1 MTPQK
6 KLWTGTISDALTMV
20 RKKKVILRYKLE
32 YRSELNMAYS
42 DGINELVAE
51 GAKLYAAKEFDDASE
66 KYAEACENYSNEHGE
81 EDADLLLLYGKSLF
95 QSAVLKSEVFGGT
108 ATNEEKEEK
117 EDESKE
123 KEEQEDDGNFQFC
136 DDAPLAEE
144 EDDENSG
151 VAAEEEEEERE
162 SGNDADKD
170 EEAPQEEEEQ
180 SDFEVAW
187 EILDLTRSL
196 FEKKLENVQKQGE
209 NLKSPYLSKDNEETD
224 NEFIILT
231 KKLSETY
238 DLLGEVSL
246 EAENF
251 AQSAI
256 DLQNCLDLRLKL
268 YNPENSSLIS
278 ESHYKLSLALEF
290 CVDDPE
296 LRSKACEQMR
306 LAIESVKDRNS
317 KEKDPAKRKDNDDLV
332 QDLEVRYQELERDP
346 TEDLKNEQMTIIK
359 GILGAPSD
367 DGDDKSPV
375 ANLVNDLSSIVKK
388 KPEKPAVN
396 DLTSMV
402 KKRKSSSKTGESS
415 KKSKK

>member
-1 MTPQK
+1 M
-6 KLWTGTISDALTMV
+6 G
-20 RKKKVILRYKLE
+20 
-32 YRSELNMAYS
+32 YS

-66 KYAEACENYSNEHGE
+66 KYAEACENFSNEHGE

-108 ATNEEKEEK
+108 GGNEEND
-117 EDESKE
+117 DENKE
-123 KEEQEDDGNFQFC
+123 KEGEQEDDGNFQFC

-144 EDDENSG
+144 EDDEG
-151 VAAEEEEEERE
+151 GAAAAEEEEEEE
-162 SGNDADKD
+162 SGNEADKQDAGGD
-170 EEAPQEEEEQ
+170 EEEDEEEQ

-196 FEKKLENVQKQGE
+196 FENKLETVQSQGE
-209 NLKSPYLSKDNEETD
+209 KLKIPYLSRDNEETD
-224 NEFIILT
+224 NEFVILT

-251 AQSAI
+251 PQSAI

-290 CVDDPE
+290 CVEDPE

-306 LAIESVKDRNS
+306 LAIESVRDRNN
-317 KEKDPAKRKDNDDLV
+317 KEKDPAKKKDNDDLV

-346 TEDLKNEQMTIIK
+346 AEDLKNEQMNIIK
-359 GILGAPSD
+359 GILGEPSNEC
-367 DGDDKSPV
+367 DDKSPV
-375 ANLVNDLSSIVKK
+375 ANLVNDLSSVVKK
-388 KPEKPAVN
+388 KPSKPPVN

-402 KKRKSSSKTGESS
+402 KKRKSTSKNGESS

>member
-1 MTPQK
+1 M
-6 KLWTGTISDALTMV
+6 G
-20 RKKKVILRYKLE
+20 
-32 YRSELNMAYS
+32 YS

-66 KYAEACENYSNEHGE
+66 KYAEACENFSNEHGE

-108 ATNEEKEEK
+108 GGNEENDDENIEK
-117 EDESKE
+117 EG
-123 KEEQEDDGNFQFC
+123 EQEDDGNFQFC

-144 EDDENSG
+144 DDGEG
-151 VAAEEEEEERE
+151 GAAAAEEEEEEE
-162 SGNDADKD
+162 SGNEADKQD
-170 EEAPQEEEEQ
+170 AGGEEEEDEEEQ

-196 FEKKLENVQKQGE
+196 FENKLEKVQSQGE
-209 NLKSPYLSKDNEETD
+209 KLKSPYLSRDNEETD
-224 NEFIILT
+224 NEFVILT

-251 AQSAI
+251 PQSAI

-290 CVDDPE
+290 CVEDPE

-306 LAIESVKDRNS
+306 LAIESVRDRNN
-317 KEKDPAKRKDNDDLV
+317 KEKDPSKKKDNDDLV

-346 TEDLKNEQMTIIK
+346 ADDLKNEQMNIIK
-359 GILGAPSD
+359 GILGEPSN
-367 DGDDKSPV
+367 GGEDKSPV
-375 ANLVNDLSSIVKK
+375 ANLVNDLSSVVKK
-388 KPEKPAVN
+388 KPSKPAVN

-402 KKRKSSSKTGESS
+402 KKRKPTSKNGESS

>member
-1 MTPQK
+1 M
-6 KLWTGTISDALTMV
+6 G
-20 RKKKVILRYKLE
+20 
-32 YRSELNMAYS
+32 YS

-66 KYAEACENYSNEHGE
+66 KYAEACENFSNEHGE

-108 ATNEEKEEK
+108 GGNEENDDENIEK
-117 EDESKE
+117 EG
-123 KEEQEDDGNFQFC
+123 EQEDDGNFQFC

-144 EDDENSG
+144 DDDEG
-151 VAAEEEEEERE
+151 GAAAAEEEEEEE
-162 SGNDADKD
+162 SGNEADKQD
-170 EEAPQEEEEQ
+170 AGGEEEEDEEEQ

-196 FEKKLENVQKQGE
+196 FENKLEKVQSQGE
-209 NLKSPYLSKDNEETD
+209 KLKSPYLSRDNEETD
-224 NEFIILT
+224 NEFVILT

-251 AQSAI
+251 PQSAI

-290 CVDDPE
+290 CVEDPE

-306 LAIESVKDRNS
+306 LAIESVRDRNN
-317 KEKDPAKRKDNDDLV
+317 KEKDPSKKKDNDDLV

-346 TEDLKNEQMTIIK
+346 ADDLKNEQMNIIK
-359 GILGAPSD
+359 GILGEPSN
-367 DGDDKSPV
+367 GGEDKSPV
-375 ANLVNDLSSIVKK
+375 ANLVNDLSSVVKK
-388 KPEKPAVN
+388 KPSKPAVN
-396 DLTSMV
+396 NLTSMV
-402 KKRKSSSKTGESS
+402 KKRKPTSKNGESS

>member
-1 MTPQK
+1 M
-6 KLWTGTISDALTMV
+6 G
-20 RKKKVILRYKLE
+20 
-32 YRSELNMAYS
+32 YS

-66 KYAEACENYSNEHGE
+66 KYAEACENFSNEHGE

-108 ATNEEKEEK
+108 GGNEEND
-117 EDESKE
+117 DENKE
-123 KEEQEDDGNFQFC
+123 KEGKQEEDGNFQFC

-144 EDDENSG
+144 DDDEG
-151 VAAEEEEEERE
+151 GAVAAEEEEEEE
-162 SGNDADKD
+162 EEETGNEADKQD
-170 EEAPQEEEEQ
+170 AGGEEEEEEEEEEEQ

-196 FEKKLENVQKQGE
+196 FENKLEKVQSQGE
-209 NLKSPYLSKDNEETD
+209 KLKIPYLSRDNEEPD
-224 NEFIILT
+224 NEFVILT

-251 AQSAI
+251 PQSAI
-256 DLQNCLDLRLKL
+256 DLQNCLDLRLRL

-296 LRSKACEQMR
+296 LRPKACEQMK
-306 LAIESVKDRNS
+306 LAIESVRDRNN
-317 KEKDPAKRKDNDDLV
+317 KETDPAKKKDNDDLV

-346 TEDLKNEQMTIIK
+346 AEDLKNEQMNIIK
-359 GILGAPSD
+359 GILGEPNNEGED
-367 DGDDKSPV
+367 NSPV
-375 ANLVNDLSSIVKK
+375 ANLVNDLSSVVKK
-388 KPEKPAVN
+388 KPSKPAVN

-402 KKRKSSSKTGESS
+402 KKRKSTSKNGESS

>member
-1 MTPQK
+1 M
-6 KLWTGTISDALTMV
+6 G
-20 RKKKVILRYKLE
+20 
-32 YRSELNMAYS
+32 YS

-66 KYAEACENYSNEHGE
+66 KYAEACENFSNEHGE

-108 ATNEEKEEK
+108 GGNEENDDENIEK
-117 EDESKE
+117 EG
-123 KEEQEDDGNFQFC
+123 EQEDDGNFQFC

-144 EDDENSG
+144 DDDEG
-151 VAAEEEEEERE
+151 GAAAAEEEEEEE
-162 SGNDADKD
+162 SGNEADKQD
-170 EEAPQEEEEQ
+170 AGGEEEEDEEEQ

-196 FEKKLENVQKQGE
+196 FENKLEKVQSQGE
-209 NLKSPYLSKDNEETD
+209 KLKSPYLSRDNEETD
-224 NEFIILT
+224 NEFVILT

-251 AQSAI
+251 PQSAI

-290 CVDDPE
+290 CVEDPE

-306 LAIESVKDRNS
+306 LAIESVRDRNN
-317 KEKDPAKRKDNDDLV
+317 KEKDPSKKKDNDDLV

-346 TEDLKNEQMTIIK
+346 ADDLKNEQMNIIK
-359 GILGAPSD
+359 GILGEPSN
-367 DGDDKSPV
+367 GGEDKSPV
-375 ANLVNDLSSIVKK
+375 ANLVNDLSSVVKK
-388 KPEKPAVN
+388 KPSKPAVN

-402 KKRKSSSKTGESS
+402 KKRKPTSKNGESS

>member
-1 MTPQK
+1 M
-6 KLWTGTISDALTMV
+6 G
-20 RKKKVILRYKLE
+20 
-32 YRSELNMAYS
+32 YS
-42 DGINELVAE
+42 DEINELVSA
-51 GAKLYAAKEFDDASE
+51 GARLYAAKEFDDASE
-66 KYAEACENYSNEHGE
+66 KYAEACENFSNEHGE

-95 QSAVLKSEVFGGT
+95 QSAVLKSEVFGGSGG
-108 ATNEEKEEK
+108 NEEND
-117 EDESKE
+117 DENKE
-123 KEEQEDDGNFQFC
+123 KEGEQEDDSNFQFC

-144 EDDENSG
+144 GDDEG
-151 VAAEEEEEERE
+151 GAVAAEEKEEEE
-162 SGNDADKD
+162 SGKEAEKQDAAG
-170 EEAPQEEEEQ
+170 EEEEEEQ

-196 FEKKLENVQKQGE
+196 FEKKLEKVQSQGE
-209 NLKSPYLSKDNEETD
+209 KLKSPYLSRDNEETD
-224 NEFIILT
+224 NEFVILT

-251 AQSAI
+251 PQSAI

-290 CVDDPE
+290 CVEDPE

-306 LAIESVKDRNS
+306 LAIESVRDRNN
-317 KEKDPAKRKDNDDLV
+317 KEEDPAKKKDNDDLV

-346 TEDLKNEQMTIIK
+346 AEDLKNEQMNIIK
-359 GILGAPSD
+359 GILGEPSNE
-367 DGDDKSPV
+367 GDDTSPV
-375 ANLVNDLSSIVKK
+375 ANLVNDLSSVVKK
-388 KPEKPAVN
+388 KSSKPAVN

-402 KKRKSSSKTGESS
+402 KKRKSTSKNDESS